1 MTRADRKKAS
11 RRREMQ
17 RKPKWPPS
25 VVTRD
30 GKTTIRH
37 FEGRRFIRLGEV
49 RGKRIAWL
57 ELFTSGGDG
66 HYLTVRFQD
75 QTALSLEIT
84 PMFTLKPEY
93 YRITTGDPETI
104 RKWPEIKSE
113 K

>member
-1 MTRADRKKAS
+1 MKCAARKNRTS
-11 RRREMQ
+11 RQPETL
-17 RKPKWPPS
+17 P
-25 VVTRD
+25 VAFVTRD

-37 FEGRRFIRLGEV
+37 FEGRRFVRLGEV